1 MRLKHIYQHTLLLHR
16 VTHDADFFCCFKVG
30 IITQKKSPSTA
41 TDLKC
46 LSVLNIVL
54 KIFIY

>member
-16 VTHDADFFCCFKVG
+16 VTHDAFFCCFKVE

-46 LSVLNIVL
+46 LSVLNVAL